1 MDVITAF
8 LHGRVEEEVY
18 MKIPPRMYIKGGAEG
33 KVLRLKGALYGLKQ
47 SSHVWQET
55 FKKIMISEGFKQ
67 CVMDTCIY
75 MRGEGDSRIILGI
88 HVDDQV
94 ITGPNAMVVKTF
106 KEDMGKKFKVK
117 DLGPLTH
124 ILGVGVKRD
133 RLRKLLTL
141 GQSGFLRGV
150 LER

>member
-8 LHGRVEEEVY
+8 VHGRVEEEVY
-18 MKIPPRMYIKGGAEG
+18 MKIPPCMYIEGVVEG

-55 FKKIMISEGFKQ
+55 FRNFMVAEGFKQ

-75 MRGEGDSRIILGI
+75 MKGEGNNRIILGI

-94 ITGPNAMVVKTF
+94 ITGPNAMVVKRGTW
-106 KEDMGKKFKVK
+106 VK
-117 DLGPLTH
+117 SSRSRIWVP
-124 ILGVGVKRD
+124 
-133 RLRKLLTL
+133 
-141 GQSGFLRGV
+141 
-150 LER
+150 